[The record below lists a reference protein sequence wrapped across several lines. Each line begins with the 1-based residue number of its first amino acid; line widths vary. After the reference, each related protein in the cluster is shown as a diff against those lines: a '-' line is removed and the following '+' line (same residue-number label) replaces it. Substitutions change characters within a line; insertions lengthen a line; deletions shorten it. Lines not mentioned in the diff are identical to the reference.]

1 MLYLHIEQTVGYL
14 LLTYSLQV
22 SFSDVQEDQDEP
34 GILKSQRYFH
44 SLIMSEIESGIP
56 SNRIV
61 LGGFSQGGAMSIF
74 SGITSER
81 KLGGIFALSSY
92 LLLRKKIPELAKKG
106 ANKETPIF
114 MGQGDSDP
122 LIRPEW
128 GRQTAQELKKLGYT
142 VDLKIYP

>member
-1 MLYLHIEQTVGYL
+1 VLNNPVEFVL
-14 LLTYSLQV
+14 LIHSAQL
-22 SFSDVQEDQDEP
+22 SFGDIQAQEDEP

-44 SLIMSEIESGIP
+44 SLIASEIEAGIP

-74 SGITSER
+74 SGITSEK

-92 LLLRKKIPELAKKG
+92 LLLHSKLQELTRNG

-128 GRQTAQELKKLGYT
+128 ARQTAKELENAGYK
-142 VDLKIYP
+142 VSLKVYP

>member
-1 MLYLHIEQTVGYL
+1 VRCL
-14 LLTYSLQV
+14 LLTHSWQL

-44 SLIMSEIESGIP
+44 SLITSEIESGIP

-74 SGITSER
+74 SGVTSEK

-92 LLLRKKIPELAKKG
+92 LLLHKKLPELTKKG

-128 GRQTAQELKKLGYT
+128 GRQTAQELRKFGYA